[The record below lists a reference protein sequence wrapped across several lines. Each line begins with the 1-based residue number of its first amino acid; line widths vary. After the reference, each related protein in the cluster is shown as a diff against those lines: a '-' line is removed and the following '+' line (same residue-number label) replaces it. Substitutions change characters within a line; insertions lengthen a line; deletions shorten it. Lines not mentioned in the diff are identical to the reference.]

1 MIFIN
6 TYKPNEFAEMIGVSV
21 KTLQKGTKKLL
32 RAYKTEIKPTQ
43 KQIQKINQSIGV
55 CRWLYNEYLST
66 NNKLYIKYK
75 KGLIDKKQAFMS
87 ANDFDKYINNEVKV
101 LEEYSWI
108 NNCGSKARK
117 KAIQNAETAY
127 KRFFKGQSKF
137 PRFKKKNKS
146 DVKLYFPKNN
156 KGDWKV
162 DRHRIMIPTL
172 KNVRLKEYGY
182 IPIGAKVISGTVSKK
197 ANRYYVSVIID
208 TEIVQQ
214 ENTNQGI
221 GIDLGIKDFAICSDK
236 STFKNINKT
245 QRIKKLEKKLLREQR
260 KLSRKYES
268 LKLRNK
274 KEKGVATRQNIQ
286 KQIVK
291 VQILHQRLTN
301 IRTDY
306 INKVVSSVVRNKP
319 QFITIED
326 LNVKGMMKNK
336 HLSKAIQQQK
346 FYEFR
351 NKLTT
356 KCNTLG
362 IELRIADRFYPS
374 SKLCHCCGS
383 IKKDLKLKDRVYKC
397 DCGYIEDR
405 DYNASLNL
413 RDLKIYKIA

>member
-1 MIFIN
+1 M
-6 TYKPNEFAEMIGVSV
+6 
-21 KTLQKGTKKLL
+21 
-32 RAYKTEIKPTQ
+32 EIKPTI
-43 KQIQKINQSIGV
+43 KQMQKIDQSIGV
-55 CRWLYNEYLST
+55 CRWLYNEYLSV
-66 NNKLYIKYK
+66 NNQLYKQYK
-75 KGLIDKKQAFMS
+75 DGLIDKKQAFMS
-87 ANDFDKYINNEVKV
+87 ANDFDKHINNEVKV
-101 LEEYSWI
+101 LESYSWI

-117 KAIQNAETAY
+117 KAICNAETAY

-137 PRFKKKNKS
+137 PKFKKKNKS

-182 IPIGAKVISGTVSKK
+182 IPVGAKVINGTVSKK

-208 TEIVQQ
+208 TENTPQ
-214 ENTNQGI
+214 ENINQGI
-221 GIDLGIKDFAICSDK
+221 GIDLGVKDFAICSNTDK
-236 STFKNINKT
+236 PYKNINKT
-245 QRIKKLEKKLLREQR
+245 QRVRKLEKKLLREQKR
-260 KLSRKYES
+260 LSRKYES

-274 KEKGVATRQNIQ
+274 KEKGEATRQNIQ

-291 VQILHQRLTN
+291 VQILHQRLNN

-306 INKVVSSVVRNKP
+306 INKVVSNVVRNKP
-319 QFITIED
+319 SYITIED

-336 HLSKAIQQQK
+336 HLSKAVAQQK

-351 NKLTT
+351 KKLTN
-356 KCNTLG
+356 KCHALG
-362 IELRIADRFYPS
+362 IELRIVDRFYPS

-383 IKKDLKLKDRVYKC
+383 IKKDLKLKDRTYKC
-397 DCGYIEDR
+397 ECGYVEDR

-413 RDLKIYKIA
+413 RDAKIYKIA